1 MQKWNEKLWLFTI
14 DEFNKL
20 PDGIEL
26 TCIDGE
32 KVIKGVD
39 DIDLDTRGT
48 CIAFGIEDPLN
59 HPEAELFSIFMLS

>member
-1 MQKWNEKLWLFTI
+1 MIKWNDNLWIFTI

-26 TCIDGE
+26 TSVNGG

-39 DIDLDTRGT
+39 YVDLDTRGKY
-48 CIAFGIEDPLN
+48 IAFGIENPLL
-59 HPEAELFSIFMLS
+59 HKEAELFSIFMLS

>member
-1 MQKWNEKLWLFTI
+1 MQKWDEKLWLFTI

-26 TCIDGE
+26 TSIIGE

-39 DIDLDTRGT
+39 DIDLDTRGK

-59 HPEAELFSIFMLS
+59 HKEAELFSIFMLS